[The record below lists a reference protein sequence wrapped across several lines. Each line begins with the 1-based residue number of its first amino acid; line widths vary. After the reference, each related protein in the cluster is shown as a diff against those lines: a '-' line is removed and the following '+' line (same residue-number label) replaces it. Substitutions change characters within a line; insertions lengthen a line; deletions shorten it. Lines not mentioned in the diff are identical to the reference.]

1 MSFFDLVTGLK
12 DLDARKD
19 LAKDATIASNLAQQN
34 PLGGLI
40 AAEGDIEE
48 AAKAGS
54 LGLLPYYVAAKTK
67 KERRNPTGLTPEQ
80 VRDIMRRQFGEGT
93 YQTRAQDALPGI
105 LQAIQDQRT
114 AQIPGVPSIQNL
126 LGFNVQPTTGT
137 TTPGLLNTLS
147 TSGMNQIQSGQFMN
161 PTIFRAKG

>member
-1 MSFFDLVTGLK
+1 MSFFDLVTSLK

-19 LAKDATIASNLAQQN
+19 LAEKATIASNLAQN
-34 PLGGLI
+34 SPLGGVI

-54 LGLLPYYVAAKTK
+54 FGLLPYYVAAKTK

-80 VRDIMRRQFGEGT
+80 VRDIIRRQFGEGT
-93 YQTRAQDALPGI
+93 YQTRADEALPNI
-105 LQAIQDQRT
+105 LQTIENQRT

-126 LGFNVQPTTGT
+126 LGFNVQPTTGS
-137 TTPGLLNTLS
+137 TTPGILNTLS
-147 TSGMNQIQSGQFMN
+147 TAGMNQIQSGQSMN
-161 PTIFRAKG
+161 PTIFKAKG